1 MVDAA
6 PFFNVGLGVVLPI
19 LLRLAYVLSFTT
31 ARVDAAFF
39 NAVGMDVALPLY
51 CGYGR
56 YCPFTAANMGVA
68 FYTAGRVA
76 AASFFGCW
84 WTLTLFIGVDAE
96 FIYCS

>member
-6 PFFNVGLGVVLPI
+6 PFFNVGLGIVLPI

-76 AASFFGCW
+76 AASFFR
-84 WTLTLFIGVDAE
+84 LLVDADP
-96 FIYCS
+96 FYWCGR